1 MSNRKSAAELRG
13 AGDDPFAAFF
23 EGVEQSASHRLGLA
37 KLEFTEEIVNRM
49 HALRLKKGEL
59 ARRLGVQPGFVTR
72 LLSGRNNFELG
83 TMVKVSMALDCEF
96 RCHLQA
102 AGTETMWMDF
112 LKEEPARPAADWQST
127 KYQRVSSETQLSITD
142 ESLAA
147 AA

>member
-1 MSNRKSAAELRG
+1 M
-13 AGDDPFAAFF
+13 
-23 EGVEQSASHRLGLA
+23 EQSASHRLGLA

-83 TMVKVSMALDCEF
+83 TMVKVALALDCEF

-112 LKEEPARPAADWQST
+112 LKEEPARPSTDWQST
-127 KYQRVSSETQLSITD
+127 KYKRVSSGTQLSTTY
-142 ESLAA
+142 ECVAA